1 MRSVDKEVTLTIA
14 EIERISGPSRM
25 TQQEALE
32 YLESISSALE
42 GRIEALRSEIQE
54 AKDDSL

>member
-1 MRSVDKEVTLTIA
+1 MLSVDKQAMITIS
-14 EIERISGPSRM
+14 EIELISSPSRM

-42 GRIEALRSEIQE
+42 GRIEGLRSEIQE